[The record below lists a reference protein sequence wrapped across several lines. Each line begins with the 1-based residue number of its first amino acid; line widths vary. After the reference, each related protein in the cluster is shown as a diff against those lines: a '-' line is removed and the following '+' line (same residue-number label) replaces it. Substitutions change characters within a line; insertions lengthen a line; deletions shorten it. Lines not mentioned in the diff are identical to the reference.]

1 MDFLIDLVP
10 ALPFVLVAFRV
21 IDIYL
26 ATKLAMGLAVVQ
38 LIASR
43 MRYGKIKRMHLFTCI
58 AIILFGGLTLALHD
72 PAFIQIKPTILNWG
86 FALVFLAAPLFFKK
100 NLLKMM
106 LGEKI
111 VMPDFA
117 WSRLNLMWVA
127 YFVIVGAAN
136 LYVAQ
141 TYSLEVWSS
150 FRFFGIYA
158 ALLVFMVVQGVYV
171 YRHMQHDVP
180 AASTPPVPPAPAQQ
194 ANPHD

>member
-10 ALPFVLVAFRV
+10 ALPFVLVAFKLV
-21 IDIYL
+21 DIYL
-26 ATKLAMGLAVVQ
+26 ATKMAMVLAVVQ

-180 AASTPPVPPAPAQQ
+180 AAPPVPPAPAQQ